1 MEQACAEAV
10 QWQKKAS
17 TPVQVAVNASS
28 FQFRRNGFVEEVSAI
43 LERTGLKPQL
53 LQIEIT
59 ESAMVGGFK
68 QTAEIIHRLHEMG
81 ISMAIDDFGTGYSNL
96 SYLPSLNFDVLKI
109 DRSFVKDL
117 GRKPESESMIRT
129 LIGLAHN
136 FGMSVIVEGVETPEQ
151 LAIVKAL
158 GANEVQGFLTGR
170 PTPNPMDFMRSPS
183 SL

>member
-1 MEQACAEAV
+1 V
-10 QWQKKAS
+10 
-17 TPVQVAVNASS
+17 
-28 FQFRRNGFVEEVSAI
+28 G
-43 LERTGLKPQL
+43 GLKQ
-53 LQIEIT
+53 
-59 ESAMVGGFK
+59 A
-68 QTAEIIHRLHEMG
+68 AEIIHRLHEMG

-170 PTPNPMDFMRSPS
+170 PTPNPMDFMRPY
-183 SL
+183 